1 MQLQK
6 LNGNFYI
13 VPANAVETV
22 CTCDLGVLFAMQGF
36 ARVQPL
42 QGDLPSVFSMS
53 PWDGGEGVLQE
64 GEEFSL
70 DDIMG
75 DDEL

>member
-1 MQLQK
+1 MQFHLVK
-6 LNGNFYI
+6 DFKICLCR
-13 VPANAVETV
+13 
-22 CTCDLGVLFAMQGF
+22 CTQGF
-36 ARVQPL
+36 AQVQPL
-42 QGDLPSVFSMS
+42 QGDLPSVVSVS

-64 GEEFSL
+64 EEEEFSL

>member
-1 MQLQK
+1 MLGR
-6 LNGNFYI
+6 LCVI
-13 VPANAVETV
+13 VI
-22 CTCDLGVLFAMQGF
+22 CILFAMQGF